1 MTFMEDS
8 PRLQAKS
15 PMNKEPA
22 ASSLPAIPPRPR
34 RARPS
39 AKAEIELKLRASP
52 AALEQIRKAPV
63 IVQNARNRGVVRRLD
78 TIYYDTPD
86 HALARQR
93 GSLRVRRNGT
103 RYVQTLKIARADRAP
118 FTRQEWETAVDSPAP
133 DLTRL
138 PAEIN
143 AVLALAADELAPVFA
158 TRIRRRAQRLT
169 FGGAELDIAFD
180 EGTVEVGEQRE
191 PLTEIELELKAGD
204 IGALFDVGIQLIDV
218 APVRIGTLSKADR
231 GYALAFD
238 AVPQVTKAE
247 RSSIGPEHSV
257 DDVIAI
263 IMSAGQ
269 QHLLANQAIVE
280 DGRDP
285 EGVHQT
291 RVALRRLRTACSLL
305 RREIPRRRSTP
316 SGTRRNGSCR
326 CCPRRATGTCSPPR
340 RSRAC
345 RAPAPPRWTSTA
357 CAGRRSRTE
366 SRATPCCARR

>member
-1 MTFMEDS
+1 MTFMKASHRPQSQSRMDK
-8 PRLQAKS
+8 Q
-15 PMNKEPA
+15 PA
-22 ASSLPAIPPRPR
+22 PPPQIDVPSRSD
-34 RARPS
+34 RARASGARAPH
-39 AKAEIELKLRASP
+39 AEIELKLRASP
-52 AALEQIRKAPV
+52 AAIEQIRKAPV

-78 TIYYDTPD
+78 TVYYDTPD
-86 HALARQR
+86 QALARQR

-103 RYVQTLKIARADRAP
+103 RYVQTLKLARADRAP
-118 FTRQEWETAVDSPAP
+118 FTRQEWEAAVDSPAP

-143 AVLALAADELAPVFA
+143 AALALTADELAPVFA

-169 FGGAELDIAFD
+169 FGGAEVDIAFD
-180 EGTVEVGEQRE
+180 EGTVEAGEQRE

-204 IGALFDVGIQLIDV
+204 IAALFDVGIQLLDV

-247 RSSIGPEHSV
+247 RSAIGPEHCV

-305 RREIPRRRSTP
+305 RREIPSP
-316 SGTRRNGSCR
+316 AFHAFAGEAKWLMQI
-326 CCPRRATGTCSPPR
+326 RRATGTCSPPR
-340 RSRAC
+340 RWRAW
-345 RAPAPPRWTSTA
+345 RAPAHPKWTSTA
-357 CAGRRSRTE
+357 CAGRRSHIA
-366 SRATPCCARR
+366 SRATPC

>member
-1 MTFMEDS
+1 MTFMKDS
-8 PRLQAKS
+8 HRLQTQS
-15 PMNKEPA
+15 RMDKEPDA
-22 ASSLPAIPPRPR
+22 PSLLPAVPPRPD

-39 AKAEIELKLRASP
+39 AHAEIELKLRASP
-52 AALEQIRKAPV
+52 AAIEQIRKAPV

-78 TIYYDTPD
+78 TVYYDTPD
-86 HALARQR
+86 QALARQR

-103 RYVQTLKIARADRAP
+103 RYVQTLKLTRADRAP
-118 FTRQEWETAVDSPAP
+118 FTRQEWEAAVDSPAP

-143 AVLALAADELAPVFA
+143 AALALTADELAPVFA

-169 FGGAELDIAFD
+169 FGGAEVDIAFD
-180 EGTVEVGEQRE
+180 EGTVEAGEQRE

-204 IGALFDVGIQLIDV
+204 IAALFDVGIQLLDV

-247 RSSIGPEHSV
+247 RSAIGPEHCV

-305 RREIPRRRSTP
+305 RREIPSP
-316 SGTRRNGSCR
+316 AFHAFAGEAKWLMQI
-326 CCPRRATGTCSPPR
+326 RRATGTCSPPR
-340 RSRAC
+340 RWRAW
-345 RAPAPPRWTSTA
+345 RAPAHPKWTSTA
-357 CAGRRSRTE
+357 CAGRRSHIA
-366 SRATPCCARR
+366 SRATPC